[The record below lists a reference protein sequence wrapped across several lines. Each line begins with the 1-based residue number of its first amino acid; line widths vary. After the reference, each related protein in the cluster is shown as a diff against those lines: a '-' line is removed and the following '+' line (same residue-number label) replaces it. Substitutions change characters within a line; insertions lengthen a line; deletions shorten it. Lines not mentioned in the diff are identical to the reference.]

1 MRRIVIFDAALFG
14 EFFLVGQVQGIW
26 QCWTCFK
33 NYLVS
38 LGRAVQFTVQLED
51 IMSNRGKLKVQV
63 FSDGSLATSQSQ
75 VVLGDQASG
84 LCLSIP
90 PLFFLLCVL

>member
-1 MRRIVIFDAALFG
+1 
-14 EFFLVGQVQGIW
+14 
-26 QCWTCFK
+26 
-33 NYLVS
+33 
-38 LGRAVQFTVQLED
+38 
-51 IMSNRGKLKVQV
+51 MSNRGELKVQV

-90 PLFFLLCVL
+90 PFFLSLVCLVG